1 MERRALGT
9 SGVQVSAIGLGC
21 WGMSGSYGPADE
33 AESVATLHHA
43 LDLGVDFIDTA
54 DSYGDDGHNES
65 LIGRALEGRRHEFV
79 LATKTG
85 WVKRAGPDGKAA
97 VGVDGRPE
105 RIRSACEAS
114 LARLRTDVID
124 LYYLHRV
131 DPDVPVEESVGAMAE
146 LVAAGKVRFLGLSE
160 VSEATLRR
168 AHAVHPITALQS
180 EYSLWTR
187 EPEATVMP
195 ACRELGIAFV
205 PFSPLGRGFLTGAV
219 TGREAHRTGR
229 LAGEQPPLHR
239 GEPRPQP
246 GPPAAP
252 GGDRPGPRQDA
263 RPGRPGLGLVPRR
276 AGHPHPRHEAA
287 EPPRRERGGGG
298 HGADARGAGPA
309 GRRLPARC
317 GGGRQV
323 HAGGRP
329 LGGPLTPDGSA
340 TRARGIPAPSPPPPM
355 SKPIPPRSPA

>member
-1 MERRALGT
+1 MRQRTLGA
-9 SGVQVSAIGLGC
+9 SGIGVSAIGLGC

-54 DSYGDDGHNES
+54 DSYGEDGHNES
-65 LIGRALEGRRHEFV
+65 LIGRTLEGRRHEFV

-85 WVKRAGPDGKAA
+85 WVKRAGPDGKEV

-131 DPDVPVEESVGAMAE
+131 DPDVPVEESVGAMSE

-219 TGREAHRTGR
+219 TGREAIAPGDWRANNPRFTEENLARNLALLRPLEEIAQAHGATPAQIALAWVLSRGEHVIPIPGMKRRTHLDENVAAVDIELTPEELAR
-229 LAGEQPPLHR
+229 LDAAFPPGAAAGERYTP
-239 GEPRPQP
+239 EV
-246 GPPAAP
+246 
-252 GGDRPGPRQDA
+252 A
-263 RPGRPGLGLVPRR
+263 RW
-276 AGHPHPRHEAA
+276 
-287 EPPRRERGGGG
+287 
-298 HGADARGAGPA
+298 A
-309 GRRLPARC
+309 GR
-317 GGGRQV
+317 
-323 HAGGRP
+323 
-329 LGGPLTPDGSA
+329 
-340 TRARGIPAPSPPPPM
+340 
-355 SKPIPPRSPA
+355 

>member
-1 MERRALGT
+1 
-9 SGVQVSAIGLGC
+9 
-21 WGMSGSYGPADE
+21 MSGSYGPADE
-33 AESVATLHHA
+33 EESVATLRHA

-65 LIGRALEGRRHEFV
+65 LIGRALAGRRHEFV

-97 VGVDGRPE
+97 VGVDGRPD

-114 LARLRTDVID
+114 LARLKTDVID

-146 LVAAGKVRFLGLSE
+146 LVAAGKVRSLGLSE

-195 ACRELGIAFV
+195 ACRDLGIAFV
-205 PFSPLGRGFLTGAV
+205 PFSPLGRGFLTGAL
-219 TGREAHRTGR
+219 TGRGGIAPGDWRANNPRFTEEN
-229 LAGEQPPLHR
+229 LARNLALLR
-239 GEPRPQP
+239 
-246 GPPAAP
+246 AP
-252 GGDRPGPRQDA
+252 GGDRPGPRRDA
-263 RPGRPGLGLVPRR
+263 RPGRPGLGAVPRG
-276 AGHPHPRHEAA
+276 AGHPDPRHEAA
-287 EPPRRERGGGG
+287 EPPRRERGGDGDRV
-298 HGADARGAGPA
+298 DARGTGPA

-323 HAGGRP
+323 HAGSRP
-329 LGGPLTPDGSA
+329 LG
-340 TRARGIPAPSPPPPM
+340 RAMR
-355 SKPIPPRSPA
+355 